1 MESNYKK
8 KTWYINFWNFIYFN
22 EQDEY
27 VFDFMI
33 MILKNYMFNIHLST
47 L

>member
-8 KTWYINFWNFIYFN
+8 KPWYINFWNFIYFN